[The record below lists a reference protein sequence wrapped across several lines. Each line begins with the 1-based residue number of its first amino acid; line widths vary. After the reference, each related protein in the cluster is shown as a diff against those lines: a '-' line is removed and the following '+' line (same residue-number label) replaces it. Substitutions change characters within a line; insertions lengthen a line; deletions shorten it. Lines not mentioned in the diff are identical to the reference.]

1 MKADITFVN
10 QTDYAVLDWEK
21 VQSWLTQLCEEY
33 GFKAGE
39 ISYLFC
45 DDDYLLEINKQY
57 LDHDTLTDIIT
68 FDYTYGKTV
77 SADILISLERVD
89 ENARAFDVSYQQEL
103 SRVMAHGVLHCIGFK
118 DKTENESVEM
128 RKAEEKAIQSI
139 ENQ

>member
-1 MKADITFVN
+1 MDNISFVN
-10 QTDYAVLDWEK
+10 KTDLEIIDWAK
-21 VQSWLTQLCEEY
+21 VAPWLVSLCETY

-57 LDHDTLTDIIT
+57 LNHDTLTDIIT

-77 SADILISLERVD
+77 SADVLISLERVKD
-89 ENARAFDVSYQQEL
+89 NAVGFEVSYNQEL
-103 SRVMAHGVLHCIGFK
+103 ARVMAHGVLHCMGLK
-118 DKTENESVEM
+118 DKSESDIKAM
-128 RKAEEKAIQSI
+128 RLAEEKAIQML